1 MDKGSQHREHPAPLI
16 GSLEL
21 YCQRHN
27 LLVQR
32 IAKLFHQAYACLIR
46 LPMVDLQPT
55 TSGADGCPH
64 ILSCQSLAHCPALV
78 QQRDLALCT
87 YQAKKMHPPC
97 CEWQLDRQHSNLLRR
112 QLPPCDLLLGLRG
125 FRSLQGWW
133 MVALHIKTPE
143 LRCRS
148 SHCCQPVEAMPAP
161 ERLAP
166 QSVQPLDDTVALGFA
181 HWQEDRFDANV
192 QT

>member
-1 MDKGSQHREHPAPLI
+1 MKKGSQHREHPAPPK

-32 IAKLFHQAYACLIR
+32 IVKLFHQAYACVIR

-55 TSGADGCPH
+55 TRGADGGPD

-78 QQRDLALCT
+78 QQRDLTLCCH
-87 YQAKKMHPPC
+87 QAQKMHPPC
-97 CEWQLDRQHSNLLRR
+97 CEWQLDRQPSNLPSR
-112 QLPPCDLLLGLRG
+112 QLPPCDLLLGLTWC
-125 FRSLQGWW
+125 RSLQRWW
-133 MVALHIKTPE
+133 MVALRIKTHE

-148 SHCCQPVEAMPAP
+148 SHRCQ
-161 ERLAP
+161 L
-166 QSVQPLDDTVALGFA
+166 
-181 HWQEDRFDANV
+181 
-192 QT
+192 